1 MKTKKNKVV
10 LILNDLFPNEN
21 RVVPAPYF
29 GKENE
34 FRIVYNM
41 LDETFE
47 IIAKKL
53 IEKHS

>member
-1 MKTKKNKVV
+1 MRIVAS
-10 LILNDLFPNEN
+10 DQ
-21 RVVPAPYF
+21 YF

-41 LDETFE
+41 LDETCE